1 MDLPPNHLMILNDRP
16 PVRMVR
22 GAGTYLWDH
31 AGTRY
36 LDFIQGWAVNCL
48 GHSPEV
54 VRRAV
59 AAQMEAVI
67 NVGPAYDHEPAI
79 RLAAVLAARAGLD
92 RVFLANS
99 GAEADEGAVKL
110 ARKWGQKHKG
120 GAFEVITARD
130 GFHGRTLA
138 MTCATGKAGW
148 EDAFPPRV
156 EGFPKVPFGD
166 LAAIEAAIGPSTVA
180 VMVEPIQG
188 EAGVVVP
195 PPGYLAGLRALCDR
209 KGVLLILDEIQTGLA
224 RTGPLFACQ
233 DEAVRPDIITL
244 GKGLGGGL
252 PIAAILARADVA
264 CFERGDHGS
273 TFGGNAV
280 MCAAALAVLD
290 ALEAPGAAAARA
302 ASAAHLR
309 ATLERLAPA
318 GATVRG
324 RGHLLAM
331 VLPSPDAEAVVR
343 RAFELG
349 LLLNA
354 PRPHILRFMP
364 SLVVATA
371 EIDDM
376 ADRLATALRAC
387 PPLPG

>member
-31 AGTRY
+31 TGARY

-59 AAQMEAVI
+59 NAQMEAVI
-67 NVGPAYDHEPAI
+67 NVGPAYDHEPAF
-79 RLAAVLAARAGLD
+79 RLAAALVARTGLD

-99 GAEADEGAVKL
+99 GAEADETAVKL
-110 ARKWGQKHKG
+110 ARKWGQKHRG
-120 GAFEVITARD
+120 GAFEVITMRD

-156 EGFPKVPFGD
+156 DGFPKVPYGD

-195 PPGYLAGLRALCDR
+195 PAGFLAGLRELCDR
-209 KGVLLILDEIQTGLA
+209 RGLLLILDEIQTGFA
-224 RTGPLFACQ
+224 RTGPMFAFQ
-233 DEAVRPDIITL
+233 ADAVRPDILTL

-252 PIAAILARADVA
+252 PIAAVLARAGVA
-264 CFERGDHGS
+264 CFDRGDHGS

-280 MCAAALAVLD
+280 MCAAALAVLA
-290 ALEAPGAAAARA
+290 ALDAPGAAAARA

-324 RGHLLAM
+324 RGHLQAI
-331 VLPSPDAEAVVR
+331 VLPSPDADRVVR

-354 PRPHILRFMP
+354 ARPHILRFMP
-364 SLVVATA
+364 SLVVSTA

-376 ADRLATALRAC
+376 EERLAAALR
-387 PPLPG
+387 P

>member
-22 GAGTYLWDH
+22 GAGSYLWDH
-31 AGTRY
+31 AGARY

-79 RLAAVLAARAGLD
+79 RLAAALVARTGLE

-99 GAEADEGAVKL
+99 GAEADETAVKL
-110 ARKWGQKHKG
+110 ARKWGQKRRG
-120 GAFEVITARD
+120 GAFEVITMRD

-166 LAAIEAAIGPSTVA
+166 LAAVEAAIGPSTVA
-180 VMVEPIQG
+180 VMLEPIQG

-195 PPGYLAGLRALCDR
+195 PAGFLAGLRALCDR
-209 KGVLLILDEIQTGLA
+209 RGLLLILDEIQTGLA
-224 RTGPLFACQ
+224 RTGPMFGFEA
-233 DEAVRPDIITL
+233 EAVRPDILTL

-252 PIAAILARADVA
+252 PIAAVLARAEVA
-264 CFERGDHGS
+264 CFDRGDHGS

-280 MCAAALAVLD
+280 MCAAALAVLG
-290 ALEAPGAAAARA
+290 ALDAPGAAAQRA
-302 ASAAHLR
+302 TSAAHLR
-309 ATLERLAPA
+309 AALERLAPP

-331 VLPSPDAEAVVR
+331 VLPTADADAVVR

-364 SLVVATA
+364 SLLVSPQ
-371 EIDDM
+371 EIGEM
-376 ADRLATALRAC
+376 EERLAAALR
-387 PPLPG
+387 P

>member
-31 AGTRY
+31 TGDRY

-59 AAQMEAVI
+59 SAQMEAVI
-67 NVGPAYDHEPAI
+67 NVGPAYDHEPAF
-79 RLAAVLAARAGLD
+79 RLAAALVARTGLD

-99 GAEADEGAVKL
+99 GAEADETAVKL
-110 ARKWGQKHKG
+110 ARKWGQKHRG
-120 GAFEVITARD
+120 GAFEVITMRD

-156 EGFPKVPFGD
+156 DGFPKAPYGD
-166 LAAIEAAIGPSTVA
+166 LAAVEAAIGPSTVA

-195 PPGYLAGLRALCDR
+195 PAGFLAGLRELCDR
-209 KGVLLILDEIQTGLA
+209 RGLLLILDEIQTGLA
-224 RTGPLFACQ
+224 RTGPMFAFQ
-233 DEAVRPDIITL
+233 ADAVRPDILTL

-252 PIAAILARADVA
+252 PIAAVLARADVA
-264 CFERGDHGS
+264 CFDRGDHGS

-280 MCAAALAVLD
+280 MCAAALAVLA
-290 ALEAPGAAAARA
+290 ALDAPGAAAARA

-309 ATLERLAPA
+309 AALDRQAPP

-324 RGHLLAM
+324 RGHLQAI
-331 VLPSPDAEAVVR
+331 VLPSPDADRVVR

-354 PRPHILRFMP
+354 ARPHILRFMP
-364 SLVVATA
+364 SLLVDPA
-371 EIDDM
+371 EIGEM
-376 ADRLATALRAC
+376 EERLAAALR
-387 PPLPG
+387 P